1 MYITKQTDYSLRTLM
16 LLALQPRDELMSIAE
31 ISETLMS
38 SGVGDMSQYQH
49 FMGQVSAL
57 AFMEQ
62 TLSKIK
68 TNMETLDDD

>member
-1 MYITKQTDYSLRTLM
+1 MDIVTY
-16 LLALQPRDELMSIAE
+16 LQKVIQERRAE

-38 SGVGDMSQYQH
+38 GGVGTIDQYQH

-57 AFMEQ
+57 AHMEQ

>member
-1 MYITKQTDYSLRTLM
+1 MDIVTY
-16 LLALQPRDELMSIAE
+16 LQKVIKERRAE

>member
-1 MYITKQTDYSLRTLM
+1 MDIVTY
-16 LLALQPRDELMSIAE
+16 LQKTIQERRAE

-38 SGVGDMSQYQH
+38 SGVGDMSQYQN

>member
-1 MYITKQTDYSLRTLM
+1 
-16 LLALQPRDELMSIAE
+16 
-31 ISETLMS
+31 MS